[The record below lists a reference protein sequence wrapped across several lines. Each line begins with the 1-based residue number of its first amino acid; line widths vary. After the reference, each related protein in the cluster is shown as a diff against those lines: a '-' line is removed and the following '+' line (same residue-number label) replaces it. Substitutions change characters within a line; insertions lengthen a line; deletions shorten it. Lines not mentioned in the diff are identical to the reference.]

1 MQKSL
6 KVLKYLI
13 LGGLFTI
20 PFIPLIVSSSLF
32 FPFITGKNFYFRILI
47 EVIFGLWAILAIYD
61 KRYRPKMSW
70 ILGFLVAFIV
80 SLTVSAIFGKN
91 PYHSFWSNYERME
104 GLLTY
109 FHILAYFIVLVSVF
123 RVEKLWKWFFN
134 ISLGA
139 SAIVAVYGVLQLAG
153 KLAIH
158 QGSIRLDATLGNAS
172 YLAIYMVFN
181 IFIALFYLAREKEWY
196 AWLYVPLIILQSFVL
211 YHTATRGAILG
222 VLGGLLLTVAIVA
235 FLSKQ
240 KMVKLIAFSVIVV
253 IVLSLGGFLLAK
265 NSSFVKNSP
274 VLKRFASISMNETTT
289 QSRFVIWGMA
299 WNGFKERPILGWGP
313 ENFNLVF
320 DKYYQPI
327 LYKQEPWFD
336 RAHNVFFDHMISGGI
351 FGILSYLGL
360 FFSAFYYLLFKKRD
374 SISVLG
380 EEKIFSVYG
389 AAILTG
395 LLAAYFFNNL
405 FVFDNL
411 ISLLFFF
418 AILAYLHFR
427 VTHPGGEEDDE
438 KKEAKNPPVIKME
451 ESYKKHAL
459 ASLVLIAVIFGV
471 YNLNVPGLLASHAL
485 LGSFEQTNAGDAQGA
500 FGEFQKAISYDSFG
514 STEAREHLLSFTG
527 KVISQKNI
535 PISFKNKVFSYSVS
549 EMKKQIASSPGNSR
563 YLVFL
568 GSLYNRAGQYDNA
581 IAILKKAVEISPKR
595 QMFYFEL
602 VTSYI
607 NKGELK
613 KAVETARKA
622 FEMETSFG
630 DARKIYALTLIYD
643 GKADLAE
650 KLIKEAYGSDVL
662 ADKRFV
668 NAYIKINRMDRVLEI
683 WKKLIEKN
691 PKEVQYRMSLAATYF
706 EMGEKSNAIQELKK
720 TIELNPQLKTKLE
733 GYIKQI
739 QSGAVPK

>member
-13 LGGLFTI
+13 VGGLFTI

-47 EVIFGLWAILAIYD
+47 EIIFGLWAILAIYD

-70 ILGFLVAFIV
+70 ILGFLMAFIV

-134 ISLGA
+134 ISLGV
-139 SAIVAVYGVLQLAG
+139 SAIIGIYGVLQLAG

-158 QGSIRLDATLGNAS
+158 QGSVRLDATLGNAS

-181 IFIALFYLAREKEWY
+181 IFIALFYLAHEKEWY
-196 AWLYVPLIILQSFVL
+196 AWFYVPLILLQLFVL

-222 VLGGLLLTVAIVA
+222 ILGGLLLMVTIVA
-235 FLSKQ
+235 LFSREK
-240 KMVKLIAFSVIVV
+240 KVKIVALSVIAV
-253 IVLSLGGFLLAK
+253 IVLSSGGFLMAK
-265 NSSFVKNSP
+265 NSSFIKNSP

-336 RAHNVFFDHMISGGI
+336 RAHNVFFDHLISGGL
-351 FGILSYLGL
+351 FGLLSYLGL
-360 FFSAFYYLLFKKRD
+360 FFSAFYYLLFKKKD

-380 EEKIFSVYG
+380 EKRFFTGYG

-395 LLAAYFFNNL
+395 LLVAYFFNNL

-418 AILAYLHFR
+418 AILAYIHVR
-427 VTHPGGEEDDE
+427 VTRSGDEENE
-438 KKEAKNPPVIKME
+438 KEEAENSPVVKVE

-459 ASLVLIAVIFGV
+459 ASLVLIATIFGV
-471 YNLNVPGLLASHAL
+471 YSLNVPALLASRAL
-485 LGSFEQTNAGDAQGA
+485 LTSFEQVNTGNAEGA
-500 FGEFQKAISYDSFG
+500 FAEFQKAISYNSFG
-514 STEAREHLLSFTG
+514 STEAREQLMGFTG

-535 PISFKNKVFSYSVS
+535 PESFKNKVFNYSVS
-549 EMKKQIASSPGNSR
+549 QMKQQIESAPGNSR

-568 GSLYNRAGQYDNA
+568 GSLYNRVGQYDNA
-581 IAILKKAVEISPKR
+581 IKLLKRAVEISPKR

-607 NKGELK
+607 NKGDLK
-613 KAVETARKA
+613 KAVETAKKA
-622 FEMETSFG
+622 FEMEPSFG
-630 DARKIYALTLIYD
+630 SARQIYALTLIYD

-650 KLIKEAYGSDVL
+650 KLIKEAYGSNVFP
-662 ADKRFV
+662 DKRFV
-668 NAYIKINRMDRVLEI
+668 NAYIKINRMDRVAEI

-691 PKEVQYRMSLAATYF
+691 PKEIQYRMSLAATYF
-706 EMGEKSNAIQELKK
+706 KIGEKSQAIKELEKV
-720 TIELNPQLKTKLE
+720 TELNPQLKTKME
-733 GYIKQI
+733 GYIKEI
-739 QSGAVPK
+739 QSGKVPE